1 MKKINYFCIYF
12 ILHTIVLFSNEL
24 PPIVK
29 FSPSQYNAGNQ
40 NWMVTQDSKNF
51 MFFANNNGL
60 LEFNGSEWTTYTSPN
75 ETIIRSV
82 KAVDDKIYTGCY
94 MEFGYWKRKADNTLK
109 YYSLSQKIKK
119 KIIDDEQFWN
129 ILNYENWIIFQ
140 SLNQIFI
147 YNTEK
152 DNFKIIKS
160 KNGIIKSFLANE
172 TVYFQVPNEGLY
184 EIIDGNSKLVCKD
197 NRLIDNKIVNIFN
210 HNNGLLIQTQN
221 EGIYFFKDGI
231 LSKFNTE
238 VDDLLKSSSIYSCE
252 QLLNGNIAIG
262 TISNGIYVISI
273 DGKLKF
279 HINQKK
285 GLTNNTILSL
295 FEDKEQNLWLGLDN
309 GINCLN
315 LNSFIKTFSDQT
327 GILGT
332 VYCSEIFNNKVYIG
346 TNQGLF
352 YKNLNQSDD
361 FQFISGTK
369 GQVWSLFKYKNTLF
383 CGHDSGTFIV
393 NENQAKKIFN
403 QSGTWKFQVSPKNE
417 NLILQGNY
425 TGISVLEKNKDS
437 WTFKEKIKGFEY
449 SSRFFE
455 ITSDFDIYVSHEYK
469 GIFKIKL
476 NQDLSKV
483 VDIKTFTSPSKGKNS
498 SLVKFRNNL
507 LYTNK
512 NGVYKLDRLTKEFKI
527 DSILTKALL
536 RDEYISGKLVVDQSD
551 NLWMFTKNYIH
562 YFTPNKINNQLK
574 EKLIPISA
582 SITNSM
588 PSYENITQVS
598 PNEFLV
604 GTVDGYYTLSLNDF
618 KTEKYNIEITKIQV
632 NKLNEASKIVE
643 IDKNGNFKSDVN
655 NIIFHFTVPEYNKY
669 VRAEFQ
675 YILEGFQ
682 DKWSEWNTN
691 TNANFKNLPPGDYTF
706 KVRTKIAN
714 KLVNKVASYSFYIAK
729 PWYLTNL
736 AKLVYLILALII
748 AFYIHK
754 GYKIYYRKKEQKLI
768 DENNLLLEIK
778 ELENEQKL
786 IKLQNEK
793 LSKDV
798 SAKSKE
804 LAASTMSLMKKN
816 ELLAIIKEDLKSNSE
831 ETSNKNIKTV
841 VAKISKN
848 INDDATWETFKEAFD
863 NADKD
868 FLKNVKAAHPNLT
881 PNDLRLCAFL
891 RLNLT
896 SKEIAPLLNISF
908 RSVEIKRYRLRK
920 KMGLEHEQVLV
931 EYILSF

>member
-60 LEFNGSEWTTYTSPN
+60 LEFNGSEWATYTSPN

-221 EGIYFFKDGI
+221 EGIYFFKDNV
-231 LSKFNTE
+231 LNKFYTE
-238 VDDLLKSSSIYSCE
+238 IDDLLKSSSIYSCE
-252 QLLNGNIAIG
+252 QLLNGDIAIG

-273 DGKLKF
+273 EGKLKF

-804 LAASTMSLMKKN
+804 LAASTMSLMKKK
-816 ELLAIIKEDLKSNSE
+816 ELLSIIK
-831 ETSNKNIKTV
+831 
-841 VAKISKN
+841 
-848 INDDATWETFKEAFD
+848 
-863 NADKD
+863 
-868 FLKNVKAAHPNLT
+868 
-881 PNDLRLCAFL
+881 
-891 RLNLT
+891 
-896 SKEIAPLLNISF
+896 
-908 RSVEIKRYRLRK
+908 
-920 KMGLEHEQVLV
+920 
-931 EYILSF
+931 

>member
-1 MKKINYFCIYF
+1 
-12 ILHTIVLFSNEL
+12 
-24 PPIVK
+24 
-29 FSPSQYNAGNQ
+29 
-40 NWMVTQDSKNF
+40 

>member
-24 PPIVK
+24 PTIVK

-262 TISNGIYVISI
+262 TISNGIYVIGI

-425 TGISVLEKNKDS
+425 TGISILEKNNDS

-512 NGVYKLDRLTKEFKI
+512 NGVYKLGRLTKEFKI

-669 VRAEFQ
+669 IRAEFQ

-691 TNANFKNLPPGDYTF
+691 TNANFKNLPPGNYTF

-714 KLVNKVASYSFYIAK
+714 KLVNKVATYTFYIAK
-729 PWYLTNL
+729 PWYLTNI
-736 AKLVYLILALII
+736 AKLVYFLIALII

>member
-1 MKKINYFCIYF
+1 MKRTYYFCLYF
-12 ILHTIVLFSNEL
+12 ILYTITSFSNEL

-40 NWMVTQDSKNF
+40 NWMVTQDNKNF

-60 LEFNGSEWTTYTSPN
+60 LEYNGSEWSLYPSPN

-94 MEFGYWKRKADNTLK
+94 MEFGYWLRETDNSLK
-109 YYSLSQKIKK
+109 YHSLSQKIKNR
-119 KIIDDEQFWN
+119 ILDDEQFWN

-152 DNFKIIKS
+152 DTFKIITP

-172 TVYFQVPNEGLY
+172 TVYFQVQNEGLY
-184 EIIDGNSKLVCKD
+184 EIDNGVSKLISK
-197 NRLIDNKIVNIFN
+197 NTQLIENKIVNVFSYD
-210 HNNGLLIQTQN
+210 NGLLIQTQT
-221 EGIYFFKDGI
+221 EGAFFFKENT
-231 LSKFNTE
+231 LNKFKTE
-238 VDDLLKSSSIYSCE
+238 IDPLLNSSSIYSCE
-252 QLLNGNIAIG
+252 QLSNGDIAIG
-262 TISNGIYVISI
+262 TISNGIYVINI
-273 DGKLKF
+273 EGKLKF

-295 FEDKEQNLWLGLDN
+295 FEDKEHNLWLGLDN

-332 VYCSEIFNNKVYIG
+332 VYCSEIFDNKLYIG

-352 YKNLNQSDD
+352 YKNLNQTED
-361 FQFISGTK
+361 FQFILGTK
-369 GQVWSLFKYKNTLF
+369 GQVWSLFKHQNTLF
-383 CGHDSGTFIV
+383 CGHDAGTFII
-393 NENQAKKIFN
+393 NNNQAKKIYN
-403 QSGTWKFQVSPKNE
+403 QSGTWKFHVLPQNE
-417 NLILQGNY
+417 NVLLQGNY
-425 TGISVLEKNKDS
+425 TGISILEKKNDS
-437 WTFKEKIKGFEY
+437 WIFQDKIKGFDY
-449 SSRFFE
+449 STRFFE
-455 ITSDFDIYVSHEYK
+455 ITNDLNIYVSHEYK
-469 GIFKIKL
+469 GIFRIEL
-476 NQDLSKV
+476 NKDFSAVENL
-483 VDIKTFTSPSKGKNS
+483 KTYSNPSKGKNS
-498 SLVKFRNNL
+498 SLVKFRKDI

-512 NGVYKLDRLTKEFKI
+512 NGVFKLDYTTKEFII
-527 DSILTKALL
+527 DSILTKSILN
-536 RDEYISGKLVVDQSD
+536 DEYVSGKLVVDQSD

-574 EKLIPISA
+574 EKLIPIST

-588 PSYENITQVS
+588 PSYENITQIA

-618 KTEKYNIEITKIQV
+618 KSEKYEIEITKVLI
-632 NKLNEASKIVE
+632 NRRNETSKVIDY
-643 IDKNGNFKSDVN
+643 DKNGEFKSDEN
-655 NIIFHFTVPEYNKY
+655 NIAFHFTVPEYNKY

-675 YILEGFQ
+675 FKLEGFQ
-682 DKWSEWNTN
+682 DKWSEWNAN
-691 TNANFKNLPPGDYTF
+691 TNVNFKNLPPGNYNF
-706 KVRTKIAN
+706 RVRTKIAN
-714 KLVNKVASYSFYIAK
+714 KLISKEAFYTFYIAK
-729 PWYLTNL
+729 PWYFTSL
-736 AKLVYLILALII
+736 AKFIYLIIALII

-754 GYKIYYRKKEQKLI
+754 SYKIYYRKKEQKLI

-804 LAASTMSLMKKN
+804 LAASTMSLIKKN
-816 ELLAIIKEDLKSNSE
+816 ELLAIIKEDLKSNAE
-831 ETSNKNIKTV
+831 DTSNKNIKTV

-848 INDDATWETFKEAFD
+848 INDDDTWETFKEAFD

-881 PNDLRLCAFL
+881 PNDLRLCAYL